1 MAYDPWEDGRKAR
14 GRRTRD
20 SILATA
26 ADIASVEG
34 LEGLTIGRLAT
45 ELRMSKSGLFAHFG
59 SKEELQLAT
68 NGAARER
75 FVAAVIAP
83 TEALPPGRERL
94 QRLVDG
100 WLAYLREGV
109 FAGGCYF
116 TTVRVEFDA
125 REAGPVR
132 DEIAADQRAW
142 LKRLAREVRGA
153 FGDGVD
159 AEQLAFEIDV
169 TGMGANVQ
177 YQLLRDPAVFDR
189 AGRAL
194 AARFDAH

>member
-14 GRRTRD
+14 GRRTRE
-20 SILATA
+20 SILQTA

-45 ELRMSKSGLFAHFG
+45 ELEMSKSGLFAHFG

-68 NGAARER
+68 NAAARER

-83 TEALPPGRERL
+83 LRDLPPGRERL
-94 QRLVDG
+94 QTLVDG
-100 WLAYLREGV
+100 WIAYLREEV
-109 FAGGCYF
+109 FAGGCFF

-132 DEIAADQRAW
+132 DAVEADQRDW
-142 LKRLAREVRGA
+142 LARLSREVRGA
-153 FGDGVD
+153 LGDDVD
-159 AEQLAFEIDV
+159 ADQLAFEIDV

-189 AGRAL
+189 AARAL
-194 AARFDAH
+194 AARLA